1 VWLSACVY
9 AGFYWGVCGGYARGL
24 GYNFGTSQWDG
35 SEYGEFQIN
44 KYASKYASGVLSERV
59 KARSLDVAVQQC
71 LDVLNASPRQGMSLC
86 LSVKTA
92 DYPEPAQLE
101 LLGGSFVAECIGKVM
116 LEMQLP
122 LSLFDDVQL
131 EFGGVALPLDSTL
144 EHNDIETDARLSLT
158 MNGNDQIQALFSL
171 STTVAQTGNSSIAP
185 QPHGVQGNVTSML
198 NPFAKELVPVLET
211 VILAGTPA
219 APSVANGTDAACPNM
234 QAAALPERV
243 RVLEQDGSYKEKTK
257 SLAEEKDLEEP
268 PAKKSKVNNAA

>member
-1 VWLSACVY
+1 M
-9 AGFYWGVCGGYARGL
+9 
-24 GYNFGTSQWDG
+24 
-35 SEYGEFQIN
+35 
-44 KYASKYASGVLSERV
+44 LSERV
-59 KARSLDVAVQQC
+59 KVYSSNSNEAFIQLYILSFCHATFTHLVATALPFSLQARSLDVAVQQC

-171 STTVAQTGNSSIAP
+171 STTVLSWTL
-185 QPHGVQGNVTSML
+185 QPWTL
-198 NPFAKELVPVLET
+198 
-211 VILAGTPA
+211 
-219 APSVANGTDAACPNM
+219 
-234 QAAALPERV
+234 
-243 RVLEQDGSYKEKTK
+243 
-257 SLAEEKDLEEP
+257 
-268 PAKKSKVNNAA
+268 